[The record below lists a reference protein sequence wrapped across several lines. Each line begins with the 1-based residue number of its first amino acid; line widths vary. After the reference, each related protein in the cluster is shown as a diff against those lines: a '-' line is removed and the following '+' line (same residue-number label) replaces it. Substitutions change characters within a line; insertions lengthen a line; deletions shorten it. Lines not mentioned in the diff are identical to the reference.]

1 MYGFVS
7 GSFFRRIRPTPCSKT
22 YSIYVVKMHTVNNL
36 SPGVV
41 ETPRTDEPTPPIPDD
56 ISQRMSIPV
65 GFEGQPNDIAG
76 MALLLCSD
84 AGRYITDQT
93 IFVDGGMGL

>member
-1 MYGFVS
+1 
-7 GSFFRRIRPTPCSKT
+7 
-22 YSIYVVKMHTVNNL
+22 MHTVNNL